1 MAGSG
6 NRLAELEDSHGH
18 TLRLVGYRHATPVC
32 WFALQPERPQI
43 DESWLLQ
50 ALDRNDLSALQLAR
64 GTPASGAD
72 CSALVCS
79 CHQVREARILA
90 AIADGCDSVERIGA
104 CTRAGTNCGSC
115 IPDLR
120 RLLTTTTVPEALC

>member
-1 MAGSG
+1 
-6 NRLAELEDSHGH
+6 
-18 TLRLVGYRHATPVC
+18 VC
-32 WFALQPERPQI
+32 WFALQPERPKI

-50 ALDRNDLSALQLAR
+50 ALDHNDLSALQLAR
-64 GTPASGAD
+64 GTPAAGAD

-79 CHQVREARILA
+79 CHQVREAKILA

-120 RLLTTTTVPEALC
+120 RLLTNSTVAEALC